1 MLSTTTGSAGLRVN
15 RYKSLGYTTF
25 FNSRTGFSARVPDSG
40 RPEPFWAPHGPELM
54 DISITNWCDKGCVFC
69 YKSSTKHGRHMSLG
83 DYKRVIDEAAE
94 MGTFQVALGGGNPNQ
109 HPDFEEILDYT
120 WMKGIVP
127 NYTTNGRG
135 LTGSILEATKRN
147 CGAVAVSAYPPYAE
161 TAETLRI
168 LADRKIKANVHFILD
183 SDSIDTAI
191 DWLRAPPEFLLTINA
206 LVFLNY
212 KPSGRKVF
220 EEKLLRNSPRVDEF
234 FKFATSP
241 DTKLKVGFDACCVS
255 GVFARTKAS
264 TSLVDACDAGRFSLY
279 VSEDLKVYPCSFQS
293 GLAEGDTLTDETSLL
308 DIWHHSSNIA
318 SFRRYFAS
326 DRCGGCSHRKT
337 CMNGCPLF
345 EQLVVC
351 GNR

>member
-1 MLSTTTGSAGLRVN
+1 
-15 RYKSLGYTTF
+15 LGYSTY
-25 FNSRTGFSARVPDSG
+25 FNARTGFFARVPDKEKA
-40 RPEPFWAPHGPELM
+40 EPFWSPHGPELM

-69 YKSSTKHGRHMSLG
+69 YKSSTKHGSHMALK
-83 DYKRVIDEAAE
+83 DYKRVIDQAAE

-120 WMKGIVP
+120 KMKGIVP

-135 LTGSILEATKRN
+135 LSDSILDATKRN

-161 TAETLRI
+161 TAETIQR
-168 LADRKIKANVHFILD
+168 LADRKIKTNVHFIID
-183 SDSIDTAI
+183 SESIDTAI
-191 DWLRAPPEFLLTINA
+191 CWLENPPEFLSTINA

-220 EEKLLRNSPRVDEF
+220 EERLLRNSPRVDEF
-234 FKFATSP
+234 FKLATSANA
-241 DTKLKVGFDACCVS
+241 KLKVGFDACCVS
-255 GVFARTKAS
+255 GVFARTRAS

-279 VSEDLKVYPCSFQS
+279 VAEDLKVYPCSFQS
-293 GLAEGDTLTDETSLL
+293 GLVAGDSLTEETSLL
-308 DIWHHSSNIA
+308 DIWHNSENVR

-337 CMNGCPLF
+337 CMNGCPIF
-345 EQLVVC
+345 DELVVC